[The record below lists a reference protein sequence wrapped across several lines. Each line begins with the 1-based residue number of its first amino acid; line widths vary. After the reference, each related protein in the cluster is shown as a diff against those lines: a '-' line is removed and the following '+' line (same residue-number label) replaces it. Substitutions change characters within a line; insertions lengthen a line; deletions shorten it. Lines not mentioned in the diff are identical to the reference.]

1 MELCHIDVILDSF
14 DEFVI
19 SVTLRVDPFI
29 MDKIETLLLAQ
40 EDMFEDKVLILD
52 WFKQILFLKQSN
64 WNISRQNSRNLGKVP
79 YQICEKKWTYYS

>member
-1 MELCHIDVILDSF
+1 LDSF

-52 WFKQILFLKQSN
+52 
-64 WNISRQNSRNLGKVP
+64 
-79 YQICEKKWTYYS
+79 